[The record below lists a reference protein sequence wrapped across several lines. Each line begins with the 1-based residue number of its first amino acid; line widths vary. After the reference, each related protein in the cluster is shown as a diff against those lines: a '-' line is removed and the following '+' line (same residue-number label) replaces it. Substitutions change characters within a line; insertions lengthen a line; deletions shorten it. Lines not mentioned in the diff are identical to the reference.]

1 MENFEKA
8 EHAVEVWRYLSTSET
23 GVLSAPDI
31 KMIKL
36 STSAQEL
43 QRILPVTR
51 SQSYGG
57 NKKRKE
63 KTTVICIYSHQKST
77 TSAAGRPEPEQMWRE
92 EWKVRRRERINS
104 ENLKK
109 NHEKKQQEIKKQ
121 AKKK

>member
-63 KTTVICIYSHQKST
+63 KKKTTVICIYSHQKST

-92 EWKVRRRERINS
+92 E
-104 ENLKK
+104 
-109 NHEKKQQEIKKQ
+109 
-121 AKKK
+121 

>member
-63 KTTVICIYSHQKST
+63 KKKKLQSFVSTVIKCQQHLQQADQSQNRCGGRNEKS
-77 TSAAGRPEPEQMWRE
+77 E
-92 EWKVRRRERINS
+92 E
-104 ENLKK
+104 
-109 NHEKKQQEIKKQ
+109 EKE
-121 AKKK
+121 

>member
-92 EWKVRRRERINS
+92 EWKVRRERINT
-104 ENLKK
+104 ENFKK
-109 NHEKKQQEIKKQ
+109 SWKKQQEIKKQ